1 MSTLFSLTGRVALV
15 TGGSRGIG
23 RLMAGGLLKHGAT
36 VYICSRKAQ
45 DCETTARE
53 LSSLGPCH
61 ALPADVSNVEGIR
74 ALVQTLAGRESMLD
88 ILVNNAG
95 AAWSA
100 PLDSFPEKGWDKV
113 VDLNMKTP
121 FFLTQALLPLLRESA
136 KQRCAK
142 VINIASI
149 DGLSTTA
156 WETFPY
162 TASKAGLI
170 HLTKRLSLALI
181 SQNIVVNCIAPG
193 AFASDMNVLARDHGQ
208 AMAKQVPAGRI
219 GQPEDIE
226 AAVVYLA
233 SRAGDYVVGSTLIV
247 DGGWAHTRS

>member
-1 MSTLFSLTGRVALV
+1 MSQLFSLEGRIALV

-23 RLMAGGLLKHGAT
+23 RMMAGGLLKHGAS

-61 ALPADVSNVEGIR
+61 ALPADISTVEGAR
-74 ALVQTLAGRESMLD
+74 ELAQTLAGRESRLD

-100 PLDSFPEKGWDKV
+100 PFESFPEKGWDKV

-149 DGLSTTA
+149 DGLSTTT

-170 HLTKRLSLALI
+170 HLSKRLALTLVGER
-181 SQNIVVNCIAPG
+181 IVVNCIAPG
-193 AFASDMNVLARDHGQ
+193 AFASDMNVLARDHGE
-208 AMAKQVPAGRI
+208 AMARQVPAGRI
-219 GQPEDIE
+219 GQAEDIE

-247 DGGWAHTRS
+247 DGGWAHTRN

>member
-1 MSTLFSLTGRVALV
+1 MSTLFSLAGRVALV

-45 DCETTARE
+45 DCEATARE
-53 LSSLGPCH
+53 LSQLGPCH
-61 ALPADVSNVEGIR
+61 ALPADIASVEGARELAR
-74 ALVQTLAGRESMLD
+74 ALGQREQALD

-100 PLDSFPEKGWDKV
+100 SFEDFPEKGWDKV
-113 VDLNMKTP
+113 ADLNLKAP

-136 KQRCAK
+136 RQRCAK

-149 DGLSTTA
+149 DGLSTTQ
-156 WETFPY
+156 WETFSY
-162 TASKAGLI
+162 SASKAGLI
-170 HLTKRLSLALI
+170 HLTKRLALALI
-181 SQNIVVNCIAPG
+181 GENIVVNGIAPG
-193 AFASDMNVLARDHGQ
+193 AFASDMNVLARDNEQ
-208 AMAKQVPAGRI
+208 AMARQVPAGRI
-219 GQPEDIE
+219 GQAEDIE

-233 SRAGDYVVGSTLIV
+233 SRGGDYVVGSTLVV
-247 DGGWAHTRS
+247 DGGWTHTRN